1 VNKQVGYL
9 LGGAALV
16 FLGVFLPR
24 EWYDALPASR
34 EQLPLP
40 PIKGVTLLQIAFVT
54 EGLALIW
61 LSTRRWRFVRLQ
73 AHERLPQRMAPDNRQ
88 DIQRSTSLW
97 LLVAI
102 TAGALALRLISLNA
116 DLWLDE
122 ITPIFDY
129 GQMPVLYIV
138 TTYISSNNHLLN
150 TLMVKLAIAFFGEQE
165 WAIRLPAVLFGV
177 ATIPAIYWISR
188 FVLSKCGSICVA
200 ALLAVSYHHIFFS
213 QNARGYT
220 AYLFFSVL
228 SSGLLVKGL
237 QEDRARYWVLYGLTM
252 FLNFASL
259 LDCIFVFASHGLVGV
274 IALLVVRRNGESP
287 LPLARRLAA
296 VFTITGSLVLNLYIT
311 MAPQFYIYSKSVYRD
326 PAVGFSPFSVEFFR
340 ELIRGLSA
348 GLGTSLL
355 VGLVPLIVVAA
366 AGLIALFRR
375 QWAIT
380 LALTLPGFLT
390 AVFLLAQ
397 GLRFSPRFFLLWL
410 PLAMLVAVEGVYS
423 AVTWFSNYLRVTTR
437 LFVPRVATIFVLIG
451 AAISAFSLRHYYLVP
466 KQPYRASLDYIAA
479 QRQSGDPII
488 AIYLSEYGYRFYGR
502 RFALKEGE
510 DWFPVRSVESLNST
524 LSRNRGH
531 SSIVVTTFERALRF
545 SHPDLLKRILEGWT
559 QDRTFP
565 ATIGDGEISVWKE
578 RPADRELS
586 SDKN

>member
-1 VNKQVGYL
+1 MNKQVGYL

-16 FLGVFLPR
+16 FLGIFLPR
-24 EWYDALPASR
+24 EWYDALPQSR
-34 EQLPLP
+34 GQLSSP
-40 PIKGVTLLQIAFVT
+40 PIKGITLLQIALVV
-54 EGLALIW
+54 EGLTLIW
-61 LSTRRWRFVRLQ
+61 LSTRRWRFVRLP
-73 AHERLPQRMAPDNRQ
+73 AHERLPQTMAPDDEQ
-88 DIQRSTSLW
+88 DIKRSTSLW

-102 TAGALALRLISLNA
+102 TASALALRLIRLNA

-177 ATIPAIYWISR
+177 ATIPAIYWVSR

-259 LDCIFVFASHGLVGV
+259 LDCIFVFASHVLVGV

-296 VFTITGSLVLNLYIT
+296 VFTITGALVVNLYIT
-311 MAPQFYIYSKSVYRD
+311 MAPQFYIYSKTVYRD
-326 PAVGFSPFSVEFFR
+326 PAVGFSPFSVEFLR

-348 GLGTSLL
+348 GLGPGLL

-366 AGLIALFRR
+366 AGLIVLLRR
-375 QWAIT
+375 QWALT
-380 LALTLPGFLT
+380 LALALPGFLT
-390 AVFLLAQ
+390 AVFLLVQ
-397 GLRFSPRFFLLWL
+397 GLSFSPRFFLLWL
-410 PLAMLVAVEGVYS
+410 PVAMLVAVQGVYTI
-423 AVTWFSNYLRVTTR
+423 VVLFSNYLHVKTRV
-437 LFVPRVATIFVLIG
+437 FVPRVATILVLIG
-451 AAISAFSLRHYYLVP
+451 LAISLFSLKHYYLVP
-466 KQPYRASLDYIAA
+466 KQSYRASLDYIEA
-479 QRQSGDPII
+479 QRQPSDPII
-488 AIYLSEYGYRFYGR
+488 TIYLSEYGYRFYGR
-502 RFALKEGE
+502 RFGLKEGE
-510 DWFPVRSVESLNST
+510 DWFPVRSVESLDSV
-524 LSRNRGH
+524 LSKTRGH
-531 SSIVVTTFERALRF
+531 PSIVVTTFARALRF
-545 SHPDLLKRILEGWT
+545 SHPDLLKRVLEGWI

-578 RPADRELS
+578 RPVDRELS